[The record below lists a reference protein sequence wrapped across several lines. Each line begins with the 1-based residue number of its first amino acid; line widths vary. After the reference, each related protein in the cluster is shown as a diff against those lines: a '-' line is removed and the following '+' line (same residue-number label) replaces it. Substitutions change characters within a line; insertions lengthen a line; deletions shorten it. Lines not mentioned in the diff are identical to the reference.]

1 MGQKSHPK
9 GFRLAID
16 KSNDGWLSK
25 WYDDKDKRKCA
36 KWIFEDDLIRK
47 NLMKKLRSASVSKI
61 LIERASGRIR
71 ITIYTARPGIV
82 IGRRGQDLDVLK
94 VDLEKIT
101 GQEIILDIQEEKKPD
116 IVAQIV
122 SENIALQLERR
133 ISFRR
138 AMKKAIQ
145 TAISLGAEGIKVQCS
160 GRLGG
165 AEIARSE
172 RQHWGRV
179 PLQTLREKID
189 YGFSE
194 AHTIYGIIGV
204 KVWICRKK
212 EA

>member
-1 MGQKSHPK
+1 MGQKEHPIC
-9 GFRLAID
+9 FRLPVE
-16 KSNDGWLSK
+16 KSEGWLSK
-25 WYDDKDKRKCA
+25 WYDDKNKRKCA
-36 KWIFEDDLIRK
+36 QWIYEDDLIRK
-47 NLMKKLRSASVSKI
+47 TLSKKLRYASVAKI
-61 LIERASGRIR
+61 VIERASGRIR
-71 ITIYTARPGIV
+71 ITIVTARPGVV
-82 IGRRGQDLDVLK
+82 IGRRGQELEGLK
-94 VDLEKIT
+94 SQLEKIT

-122 SENIALQLERR
+122 AESIALQLERR

-145 TAISLGAEGIKVQCS
+145 TASSLGVDGIKVQCA

-165 AEIARSE
+165 AEIARTE

-179 PLQTLREKID
+179 PLQTIREKID

-194 AHTIYGIIGV
+194 AHTIYGLIGV
-204 KVWICRKK
+204 KVWICKRK